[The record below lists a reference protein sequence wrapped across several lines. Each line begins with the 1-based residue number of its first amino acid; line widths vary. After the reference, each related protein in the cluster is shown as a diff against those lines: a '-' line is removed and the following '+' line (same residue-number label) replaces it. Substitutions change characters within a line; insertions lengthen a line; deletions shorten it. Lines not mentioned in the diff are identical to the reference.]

1 MFGFLVEKD
10 RSADVQGI
18 GSTRIAYRFAIGAC
32 MLWLADGSC
41 DWDSLIVN
49 RQSSIVNRQSSI
61 VNRQSSIV
69 NRQSSIVN
77 RQSSIVNRRLS
88 VVGWVAELWQSL
100 AADDRLCDNL
110 CGWWCRKYMRGVVR
124 GI

>member
-1 MFGFLVEKD
+1 QVTGIS
-10 RSADVQGI
+10 SA
-18 GSTRIAYRFAIGAC
+18 RCAWYAAIGAC

-77 RQSSIVNRRLS
+77 RQSS
-88 VVGWVAELWQSL
+88 VVGCRLGRGAVAVTS
-100 AADDRLCDNL
+100 C
-110 CGWWCRKYMRGVVR
+110 
-124 GI
+124 

>member
-69 NRQSSIVN
+69 NRQSS
-77 RQSSIVNRRLS
+77 

>member
-61 VNRQSSIV
+61 VNRQSSIA
-69 NRQSSIVN
+69 
-77 RQSSIVNRRLS
+77 RLK
-88 VVGWVAELWQSL
+88 QSL
-100 AADDRLCDNL
+100 LARNTSISDGGYSTRSRSV
-110 CGWWCRKYMRGVVR
+110 GR
-124 GI
+124 